1 MNPHDPVQ
9 TLKADAFPP
18 KPVSSRAKVFG
29 AVVVALLVVSLG
41 GLAWYLTN
49 RPAATAAPAGSGAG
63 GPGGA
68 PGGGSPGGGGQGG
81 FGGGGRGATTVG
93 VATAEKAS
101 VPVTL
106 EALGTVTPL
115 ATVKVRPQVAGVLEQ
130 VLFTEG
136 QMVRKG
142 DLLAVI
148 DSRQYSLVL
157 QQATGQRQRDAA
169 QLESAKVTLERFKTL
184 LAQDSIARQ
193 EVDSQAALVKQFEGT
208 MMINQSTVG
217 TAQLNLNYARVV
229 APISGRVGLRT
240 VDVGNAVSPSD
251 ANGLAVIT
259 QVTPIDVVFSV
270 PQDRI
275 ADVMQSSSA
284 ARQVLAFDRTRS
296 NALGT
301 GTFASLDNQV
311 DTTTGT
317 VKAKARFANADQ
329 ALFPSQ
335 FVNIQLQIK
344 SIDNAVI
351 VPVSAVRLGGSGD
364 FVYVLNAAERTVS
377 IRPVTRGQAT
387 LEKVVIASGLKAG
400 EQVITEG
407 ADRLKDGSRVSLAGD
422 APRGAGRRPGASAP
436 AGGAGSAA
444 LSAAL
449 PAALPAA
456 LSAATQAPVAAA
468 AALVPSTAPSPS
480 PSPSPVPSI
489 KTSAPPAVAARPA
502 EAAAA
507 TAPANQNKPVVAA
520 TPLPT
525 PEQRQSMLGQVK
537 DDPVAF
543 ERRKK
548 FFEKLDS
555 GDAEALQRWQAMA
568 ERRRQGGGGDQPAQ

>member
-1 MNPHDPVQ
+1 MTPREEPSAAPTAQ
-9 TLKADAFPP
+9 PASARRPMGR
-18 KPVSSRAKVFG
+18 RAKWIG
-29 AVVVALLVVSLG
+29 AVIAVLLLVGLG
-41 GLAWYLTN
+41 ALTWFLTS
-49 RPAATAAPAGSGAG
+49 RPLTAPAIFGGSTGPAGAG
-63 GPGGA
+63 GPSAPAG
-68 PGGGSPGGGGQGG
+68 PGGPGGPGG
-81 FGGGGRGATTVG
+81 FAGSGRGATTVG

-106 EALGTVTPL
+106 AALGTVTPL
-115 ATVKVRPQVAGVLEQ
+115 ATVRVRPQVAGVLEK

-136 QMVRKG
+136 QMVKKG
-142 DLLAVI
+142 DVLAVI
-148 DSRQYSLVL
+148 DSRQYELAL

-193 EVDSQAALVKQFEGT
+193 EVDSQAALVKQLEGT
-208 MMINQSTVG
+208 MVVNQSAVG

-275 ADVMQSSSA
+275 ADVLQSSSA
-284 ARQVLAFDRTRS
+284 ARQVTAFDRTRS
-296 NALGT
+296 TALAT

-317 VKAKARFANADQ
+317 VKAKARFTNADQ

-344 SIDNAVI
+344 SIDNAVV
-351 VPVSAVRLGGSGD
+351 VPVSSVRLGGGGD
-364 FVYVLNAAERTVS
+364 FVYVLNPAERTVS

-387 LEKVVIASGLKAG
+387 PEKVVIASGLKAG

-436 AGGAGSAA
+436 AGGTGSGAA
-444 LSAAL
+444 STPTPLSSPL
-449 PAALPAA
+449 PSPPQSLSPAAAGKTSSPPAA
-456 LSAATQAPVAAA
+456 S
-468 AALVPSTAPSPS
+468 
-480 PSPSPVPSI
+480 
-489 KTSAPPAVAARPA
+489 ARP
-502 EAAAA
+502 AAAA
-507 TAPANQNKPVVAA
+507 TASADEKKSAA
-520 TPLPT
+520 ALTALPS
-525 PEQRQSMLGQVK
+525 PEERQRMLEQVK

-568 ERRRQGGGGDQPAQ
+568 ERRRPGGGGERPAQ